1 MPTLGKANP
10 MTRSQALITPD
21 NQLLLKIPKAP
32 TDKVLRP
39 KHPNNNWVDNV
50 NDQLSQ
56 FRGIQMRDVV
66 PQMSHE
72 VQRYVQDHHIK
83 STQHIKAGSTIK
95 SVADEIHKNKQFST
109 LNCAPYHKELH
120 SRLMGSQS
128 QSVLP
133 GVATGATSNTLM
145 PA

>member
-1 MPTLGKANP
+1 MMQKPSKYERPGSKGIPGVSGGMNTFARHVQSHAIMPTLGKANP

-39 KHPNNNWVDNV
+39 THPNNNWVDNV

-56 FRGIQMRDVV
+56 FRGMQMRDVV

-72 VQRYVQDHHIK
+72 VQKYVQDHHIQ
-83 STQHIKAGSTIK
+83 ST
-95 SVADEIHKNKQFST
+95 
-109 LNCAPYHKELH
+109 
-120 SRLMGSQS
+120 
-128 QSVLP
+128 
-133 GVATGATSNTLM
+133 
-145 PA
+145 